1 MKYATV
7 LCALIIV
14 VAASP
19 AWAEPVPEWV
29 KSAAGWWAD
38 GITSDAEFVA
48 AIQHLIEI
56 DIITIESAEQTE
68 AEQTEAKQSGSI
80 PEWVKSAA
88 GWWADGITSD
98 AEFVAAIQHLIK
110 MGIVQVD
117 APGEAQSEDPRMAEL
132 QEQLEACAQYAKAY
146 QRLDCEDGVEQ
157 QIIRLQYET
166 EAVPY
171 QVGPVIYYYPGA
183 HLEMTDGGQ
192 PLLTIRILAVNDGTD
207 NITLSC
213 TGPAICNYDVTDGS
227 AAYKYAST
235 DFTSGSI
242 TIKPDYAKEFEII
255 FGPNI
260 GYGGTTFV
268 YDPAKEYHFRINE
281 TFGSASIPLDLE

>member
-1 MKYATV
+1 MKYATT

-14 VAASP
+14 AAASP
-19 AWAEPVPEWV
+19 AWAEPIPEWV
-29 KSAAGWWAD
+29 KSSAGWWAD
-38 GITSDAEFVA
+38 GITSDAEFA
-48 AIQHLIEI
+48 GAIQHLIEI
-56 DIITIESAEQTE
+56 GVITVESVERAETE
-68 AEQTEAKQSGSI
+68 QSDSI

-98 AEFVAAIQHLIK
+98 AEFIGAIQHLIK
-110 MGIVQVD
+110 IGTIQVN
-117 APGEAQSEDPRMAEL
+117 ASVEAQVEDPRMAEL
-132 QEQLEACAQYAKAY
+132 QEQLEACAQHAKVY
-146 QRLDCEDGVEQ
+146 ERLDCEDAVER
-157 QIIRLQYET
+157 QITRLQYET
-166 EAVPY
+166 EAIPY
-171 QVGPVIYYYPGA
+171 QAGPVIYYYPGA

-192 PLLTIRILAVNDGTD
+192 PLLTIRMLAVNDGTD

-213 TGPAICNYDVTDGS
+213 SGPAICSYDVTDGS

-242 TIKPDYAKEFEII
+242 TIKPDDAREFEII

-281 TFGSASIPLDLE
+281 SFGSASIPLDLE